1 MAWYEI
7 LAPTGLPQ
15 SIVNQLAAA
24 SDKALSDPA
33 LIEKLNSLSIQP
45 TPGITGNKASQF
57 VKQDIEKLSVTI
69 KTLGVRLD

>member
-1 MAWYEI
+1 
-7 LAPTGLPQ
+7 
-15 SIVNQLAAA
+15 
-24 SDKALSDPA
+24 LSDPA

-45 TPGITGNKASQF
+45 TPGITGNKATQF